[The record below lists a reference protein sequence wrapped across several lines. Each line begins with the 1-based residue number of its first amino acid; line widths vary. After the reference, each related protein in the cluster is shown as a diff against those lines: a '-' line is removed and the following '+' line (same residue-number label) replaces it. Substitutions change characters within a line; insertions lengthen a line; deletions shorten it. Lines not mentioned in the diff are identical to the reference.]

1 MNCRQCGIR
10 IPESYLTRPSFACP
24 ECGKMYYKRS
34 STPPTRSAP
43 NARRP
48 AQNVGRPAP
57 ARAARRVPSASR
69 GILGFFKSRNLLLFI
84 SLVIALIYAIA
95 QANHLTAATNAVNT
109 ATMETAE
116 EIGTAIGTSI
126 GVAMLTPHVVLVFIG
141 LVFNVIAW
149 IMSASWST
157 LTAAIIF
164 IVAAVLG
171 VLGGNFIFVIPSIVL
186 CFIAR
191 SQLTRRR

>member
-1 MNCRQCGIR
+1 
-10 IPESYLTRPSFACP
+10 
-24 ECGKMYYKRS
+24 MYYKRS

-48 AQNVGRPAP
+48 AQNVERPAP
-57 ARAARRVPSASR
+57 ARTARRVPSASG

-84 SLVIALIYAIA
+84 SLVIAMIYAIA

-109 ATMETAE
+109 STMETAE

-149 IMSASWST
+149 IMSASWSA

-191 SQLTRRR
+191 SQLTRGR